1 MLESVGLGEKLWD
14 VGVWITLILIS
25 LAVIIPLWY
34 LVMISLTPF
43 DVWSRTGGSLFIS
56 PAKMTLESYQQLL
69 SSWQLPRAFLVSV
82 YITTFGTFLNLVATT
97 LMAYPLAKKRF
108 RLRSP
113 LLLFVL
119 FTALFSGGLVPRYLV
134 VKDLGLMNTYWALM
148 LPNLISVFNLLVMKS
163 FFQNIPG
170 EIEDAARID
179 GASDLQVFWRI
190 VLPLSKPI
198 LATIGLFYAVGHW
211 NSFFDAILFITQA
224 DKQPLQVVLRQ
235 ILTAV
240 SINNYVPVDADRI
253 APPESLRMA
262 AVVLTTIPILIV
274 YPFLQRHFT
283 SGVLLGSVKE

>member
-235 ILTAV
+235 ILTAG